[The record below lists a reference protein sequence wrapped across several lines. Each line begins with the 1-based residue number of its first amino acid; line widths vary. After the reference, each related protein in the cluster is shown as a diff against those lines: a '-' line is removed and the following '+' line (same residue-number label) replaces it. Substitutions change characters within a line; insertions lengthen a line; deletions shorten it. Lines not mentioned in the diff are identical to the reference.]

1 MKVLI
6 IGNGGREH
14 ALAWKIAQSSRVDR
28 VFVAPGNAGTATD
41 AINVPISA
49 TDIPGLLKFAKTE
62 KIDFT
67 VVGPEAPLA
76 LGVVDVFQE
85 EGFRIFGPSKAAAQL
100 ESSKVFCKS
109 LLRQADVP
117 TADYQV
123 FRDADSAMRY
133 IKARYPNE
141 KDRAPIVVKAD
152 GLAAGKGVIVCSRRQ
167 EALDAIDRIGRKNE
181 FGKAGSQMVIEERL
195 EGPEASVLAITDGK
209 TILTLP
215 PCQDHKPAY
224 DGDKGPNTGGMGAYC
239 PTPIVDEEMM
249 EMIEERILV
258 PSIHTM
264 KRNRKPFRGVL
275 YAGLMLTQAGPKTLE
290 FNVRFG
296 DPECQPLIMRLKSD
310 LMDILEATVDGCLD
324 SIADP
329 VWDPRPAI
337 CVVVASQGYPGDY
350 EKGKEITGL
359 DAAAKLEDV
368 KVFHAG
374 TSMVDGRVLTDGGR
388 VLGVTAVGSSISAA
402 KLQAYTAVQMVRWPG
417 AWCRKDISDKAV
429 DYISAK
435 EKGLEV

>member
-1 MKVLI
+1 
-6 IGNGGREH
+6 
-14 ALAWKIAQSSRVDR
+14 
-28 VFVAPGNAGTATD
+28 
-41 AINVPISA
+41 
-49 TDIPGLLKFAKTE
+49 
-62 KIDFT
+62 
-67 VVGPEAPLA
+67 
-76 LGVVDVFQE
+76 
-85 EGFRIFGPSKAAAQL
+85 
-100 ESSKVFCKS
+100 
-109 LLRQADVP
+109 
-117 TADYQV
+117 
-123 FRDADSAMRY
+123 
-133 IKARYPNE
+133 
-141 KDRAPIVVKAD
+141 
-152 GLAAGKGVIVCSRRQ
+152 
-167 EALDAIDRIGRKNE
+167 
-181 FGKAGSQMVIEERL
+181 
-195 EGPEASVLAITDGK
+195 
-209 TILTLP
+209 
-215 PCQDHKPAY
+215 
-224 DGDKGPNTGGMGAYC
+224 
-239 PTPIVDEEMM
+239 MM

-402 KLQAYTAVQMVRWPG
+402 KLQAYTACKWFDGQEPG
-417 AWCRKDISDKAV
+417 AER
-429 DYISAK
+429 ISATRRSTISRPK
-435 EKGLEV
+435 KKGSKFRLVPSLRPFALSNCMDQRAYLISKMASTSTAEPVGICAKPSALRA